1 MHSKVRAAAP
11 GATRCAPTYCTRTRW
26 SRICEP
32 STRWAIRPLF
42 WTETSTGSWKRGSGG
57 ATEKMTTNKIVLAAS
72 MGQRWHDF
80 WRGDIGEWIITR
92 GLRIVMLLIAAVLA
106 ARFVSWVAEQV
117 TRQLDVG
124 FAESDALVR
133 SEATKH
139 RQAVASVIQW
149 VSIVIIAIWVIM
161 QISEVLQFSVG
172 GLIAPATVLGAALG
186 FGAQQLVKDLLSGFF
201 IIVEKQYGF
210 GDLVSL
216 TVTGV
221 AAEARGTVENVT
233 LRVTRLRSSDGE
245 VFTIPN
251 GEIVKTINLSKDWAR
266 AVVDIPV
273 STSADLNRVNE
284 VLHQE
289 CERALENPL
298 LGELLLDAPTVMGV
312 ESIEVDTVTLRVVAR
327 TLPGK
332 QFEAGRQLRVLVIR
346 ALARAGI
353 VTAAT
358 VGLVDAAGMPDD
370 QVAEEDADENAEGAV
385 QRR

>member
-1 MHSKVRAAAP
+1 
-11 GATRCAPTYCTRTRW
+11 
-26 SRICEP
+26 
-32 STRWAIRPLF
+32 
-42 WTETSTGSWKRGSGG
+42 
-57 ATEKMTTNKIVLAAS
+57 MTTKTTATALNRMNFATAA
-72 MGQRWHDF
+72 QTWHDF
-80 WRGDIGEWIITR
+80 WRGPIGEWIITR
-92 GLRIVMLLIAAVLA
+92 GLRIAMLVIAAVLA
-106 ARFVSWVAEQV
+106 ARLVQWVAQRV
-117 TRQLDVG
+117 THQLDEG

-139 RQAVASVIQW
+139 RQAVAGVISW
-149 VSIVIIAIWVIM
+149 VSIVLISIVVIM
-161 QISEVLQFSVG
+161 QIGSVLQFSVG
-172 GLIAPATVLGAALG
+172 GLVAPATVVGAALG

-216 TVTGV
+216 TVQGI

-245 VFTIPN
+245 LFTIPN
-251 GEIVKTINLSKDWAR
+251 GSIVKTINLSKDWAR

-273 STSADLNRVNE
+273 STNADLNRVNE

-289 CERALENPL
+289 CEHALDNPV
-298 LGELLLDAPTVMGV
+298 LGDLLLDAPTVMGV
-312 ESIEVDTVTLRVVAR
+312 ESIELSTVTLRLVAR

-353 VTAAT
+353 VTAADAR
-358 VGLVDAAGMPDD
+358 VGVVDDGGVSDPTETGEVTAADKTSGS
-370 QVAEEDADENAEGAV
+370 VT
-385 QRR
+385 QR

>member
-1 MHSKVRAAAP
+1 
-11 GATRCAPTYCTRTRW
+11 
-26 SRICEP
+26 
-32 STRWAIRPLF
+32 
-42 WTETSTGSWKRGSGG
+42 
-57 ATEKMTTNKIVLAAS
+57 MTTNTTATALNPINLATAA
-72 MGQRWHDF
+72 QTWHDF
-80 WRGDIGEWIITR
+80 WRGPIGEWIITR
-92 GLRIVMLLIAAVLA
+92 GLRIAMLVIAAVLA
-106 ARFVSWVAEQV
+106 ARMVQWVAQRV
-117 TRQLDVG
+117 THQLDEG

-139 RQAVASVIQW
+139 RQAVAGVISW
-149 VSIVIIAIWVIM
+149 VSIVLISIVVIM
-161 QISEVLQFSVG
+161 QIGSVLQFSVG
-172 GLIAPATVLGAALG
+172 GLVAPATVVGAALG

-216 TVTGV
+216 TVQGI

-245 VFTIPN
+245 LFTIPN
-251 GEIVKTINLSKDWAR
+251 GSIVKTINLSKDWAR

-289 CERALENPL
+289 CEHALDDAV

-312 ESIEVDTVTLRVVAR
+312 ESIELSTVTLRLVAR

-346 ALARAGI
+346 ALARSGI
-353 VTAAT
+353 VTAADAR
-358 VGLVDAAGMPDD
+358 VGVVDDAG
-370 QVAEEDADENAEGAV
+370 VSDADKTDEATPADKTPGPV
-385 QRR
+385 TQR